1 MHHDLLGGGE
11 VAEIGDVGVSVHR
24 FREDGEDGTDH
35 PARVLFVHVGKVKL
49 SHAVGLREVVV
60 HWRDEDRG
68 GGGGVL

>member
-11 VAEIGDVGVSVHR
+11 VAEIGDVGVAVHC

-35 PARVLFVHVGKVKL
+35 TACVLFVHIRKVEL
-49 SHAVGLREVVV
+49 SHAVNLREQVV

-68 GGGGVL
+68 GGGGG